1 MQETKSNFV
10 LPGDF
15 IGTSEEFL
23 PGSGTYEADGNV
35 YAANVGT
42 VQINSKERSVSIL
55 PRTDVPPIPK
65 VGDIVIGRVS
75 DIKGSVALVNIA
87 RIKGQE
93 DREIATPE
101 QGAIHIS
108 NVKNAYVKDIAYE
121 FGYQDIVRAKVID
134 AKTLR
139 LSTDGR
145 DLGVIK
151 AFCSKCTT
159 ALKRKGGKLECPKC
173 KRMETRKIAEDYG
186 SGNV

>member
-101 QGAIHIS
+101 QGAIL
-108 NVKNAYVKDIAYE
+108 
-121 FGYQDIVRAKVID
+121 RAKVID

>member
-1 MQETKSNFV
+1 MQETKSELV

-23 PGSGTYEADGNV
+23 PGPGTYEADGSIC
-35 YAANVGT
+35 AANVGI
-42 VQINSKERSVSIL
+42 VQVNSKERSVSVL
-55 PRTDVPPIPK
+55 PRTDVPPIPNE
-65 VGDIVIGRVS
+65 GNIVIGRIL
-75 DIKGSVALVNIA
+75 DLKGSVALVDIA
-87 RIKGQE
+87 CIKGQE
-93 DREIATPE
+93 DRAIAIPE

-108 NVKNAYVKDIAYE
+108 NVKNAYVKDLSYE

-159 ALKRKGGKLECPKC
+159 ALKRKGDKLECPKC
-173 KRMETRKIAEDYG
+173 KHTETRKIAEDYG
-186 SGNV
+186 SGIV